1 MMRRFLNLIIW
12 KATTVREETMR
23 MGVSSLRYVA
33 ATCCAV
39 VEGAVVEGAVV
50 EGAVVEGA
58 LVEGAVVEGAVV
70 EGQHIEMVT
79 WSHSVV

>member
-1 MMRRFLNLIIW
+1 
-12 KATTVREETMR
+12 MR

-39 VEGAVVEGAVV
+39 VEGVVVES
-50 EGAVVEGA
+50 
-58 LVEGAVVEGAVV
+58 
-70 EGQHIEMVT
+70 QRIEMVT